1 MRRSFLALLGLVS
14 IVGCEK
20 DSKRT
25 AFVEVTSVPDGL
37 RMSVSVGFTD
47 PVTFEAETP
56 IARNV
61 RSTVFCGSA
70 FGPRAPGACLEFG
83 SAAVKSGDP
92 TGKRVTMCL
101 TDAGKHE
108 CATANDGQ
116 VSLTMKVTP
125 E

>member
-1 MRRSFLALLGLVS
+1 MRRSFLVLLGLVS

-20 DSKRT
+20 DSERT

-61 RSTVFCGSA
+61 RSKVFCGSA

-92 TGKRVTMCL
+92 AGKRVTMCL

-108 CATANDGQ
+108 CATGNDGQ